1 MLEIRKIFP
10 SFISNLSAINFVDQ
24 LMMDRESVRRH
35 QQQLQASQCCQMW
48 RDHAKV
54 AFLDPPV
61 ASKNLKWREPA
72 KVEKCGVF

>member
-1 MLEIRKIFP
+1 MY
-10 SFISNLSAINFVDQ
+10 AD
-24 LMMDRESVRRH
+24 ESGCAV
-35 QQQLQASQCCQMW
+35 QASIWVWADVSQNVGNVQCCQKW

-54 AFLDPPV
+54 ASLDPSV